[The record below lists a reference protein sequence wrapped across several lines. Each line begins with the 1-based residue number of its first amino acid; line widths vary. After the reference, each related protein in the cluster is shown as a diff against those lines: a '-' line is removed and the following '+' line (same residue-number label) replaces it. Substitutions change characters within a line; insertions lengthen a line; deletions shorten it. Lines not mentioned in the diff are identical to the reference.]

1 MKITVKKILSLI
13 MAAAMIL
20 SVAAI
25 AFAAPKAG
33 SLTIRTE
40 ILTENN
46 SDRVENG
53 DTVKVK
59 IYVGTDYATNTGSL
73 LLCYDA
79 DFFEAAYTE
88 DVVQLID
95 SNDDYPALS
104 GMDITAAFHSPQS
117 TAVKRMVTDGNITQ
131 DDAQKFRFIKIGYS
145 FPVGAAST
153 KLDADEWITEF
164 ELKVR
169 ADAPEKECTVKAVE
183 SALMTPENPKGL
195 INAPVGEEG
204 GYVGDVASLSE
215 YEVDFINEGATVNN
229 LKEHTISFNVNG
241 GIAIDPIKAYTG
253 ETVTLPSTKREGFR
267 FVYWTGGGIY
277 QAGQKFTMPAKD
289 VTLTATWLVNSHE
302 LRYYVGG
309 EEFVFEVAA
318 GSTLPEP
325 DLSDV
330 EGIEIL
336 GWLDEN
342 GSETELPAKM
352 PDKSLSFTAV
362 VKYNFDVD
370 GGITAD
376 FDGGIF
382 GGNEN
387 KITFNAESK
396 AFTAESGGVD
406 FGGEN
411 YKQIA
416 SCEIGFKNN
425 GVSVN
430 PSNGKATISI
440 PVPENYSGRT
450 DFVLVRNGGEQVDFT
465 VSDGKIVFS
474 ANKFGVFDIYVKS
487 GTKIKTLP
495 AKTNYFYK
503 ESLDISGLELEITA
517 ENGEK
522 KTVTDTSKMKVT
534 GFNPKKIG
542 SQKLTVEYDGS
553 SATFN
558 VTVSYAW
565 WQMII
570 RILLLGFL
578 WY

>member
-1 MKITVKKILSLI
+1 MKITVKKILSLVL
-13 MAAAMIL
+13 AAAMIM
-20 SVAAI
+20 SAAAI

-33 SLTIRTE
+33 TLTIRTE
-40 ILTENN
+40 ITAEGG

-53 DTVKVK
+53 DTVRVRV
-59 IYVGTDYATNTGSL
+59 YVGTDYATNSGSL

-79 DFFEAAYTE
+79 DFFESEYTE
-88 DVVQLID
+88 DVVQNIT
-95 SNDDYPALS
+95 SNEDYPSLS
-104 GMDITAAFHSPQS
+104 GMDVTAAFHSENS
-117 TAVKRMVTDGNITQ
+117 KAVNRMVTDGNITQ
-131 DDAQKFRFIKIGYS
+131 DDAEKYRFIKIGYS
-145 FPVGAAST
+145 FPVGAGNA

-169 ADAPEKECTVKAVE
+169 ADAPEKESTVKAAE
-183 SALMTPENPKGL
+183 SALMTPETPKGL
-195 INAPVGEEG
+195 INIPVGEEG

-215 YEVDFINEGATVNN
+215 YEVDFVNEGATVNN
-229 LKEHTISFNVNG
+229 YKEHTVTFNVNG
-241 GIAIDPIKAYTG
+241 GVAIEPIKAYTG
-253 ETVTLPSTKREGFR
+253 ETVTLPAAEREGFT
-267 FVYWTGGGIY
+267 FVYWTGGGFY
-277 QAGQKFTMPAKD
+277 QAGYRFTMPAKD

-302 LRYYVGG
+302 LRFSVGG
-309 EEFVFEVAA
+309 EDFVYEVAA
-318 GSTLPEP
+318 GSELPEP
-325 DLSDV
+325 DLS
-330 EGIEIL
+330 GIGGLELL

-342 GSETELPAKM
+342 GNETELPAKM

-362 VKYNFDVD
+362 VKYNFGAE

-387 KITFNAESK
+387 GITFIAESK

-406 FGGEN
+406 IGGEN
-411 YKQIA
+411 HKQIA
-416 SCEIGFKNN
+416 SCEIGFRNN

-430 PSNGKATISI
+430 PSNGKATVSI
-440 PVPENYSGRT
+440 PVPEGYSGRT
-450 DFVLVRNGGEQVDFT
+450 DFVIMLDGRQIDFT
-465 VSDGKIVFS
+465 VADGKIVFS
-474 ANKFGVFDIYVKS
+474 SNQFGVFDIYVKS

-495 AKTNYFYK
+495 AKTSYYYK
-503 ESLDISGLELEITA
+503 ESLDITGLELEITA

-522 KTVTDTSKMKVT
+522 ITVSDTSKMNVT
-534 GFNPKKIG
+534 GFDAKKTG
-542 SQKLTVEYDGS
+542 SQKLTVEYEGT

>member
-1 MKITVKKILSLI
+1 MKYTVKKILSLVL
-13 MAAAMIL
+13 AAAMIL

-33 SLTIRTE
+33 TLTIRTE
-40 ILTENN
+40 ITAEDG

-53 DTVKVK
+53 DTVRVRVF
-59 IYVGTDYATNTGSL
+59 IGTEYATNSGSL

-79 DFFEAAYTE
+79 DFFEAEYTE
-88 DVVQLID
+88 DALLTMT
-95 SNDDYPALS
+95 SNENYPSLS
-104 GMDITAAFHSPQS
+104 GMDITAAFHSENGK
-117 TAVKRMVTDGNITQ
+117 AVNRMITDGNITQ
-131 DDAQKFRFIKIGYS
+131 ADAEKYRFVKISYT
-145 FPVGAAST
+145 FPVGAGNA

-169 ADAPEKECTVKAVE
+169 ADAPEKESTVKAVN
-183 SALMTPENPKGL
+183 SALMTPETPKGL
-195 INAPVGEEG
+195 INIPVGEDG

-215 YEVDFINEGATVNN
+215 YEVDFVNEGATVNN
-229 LKEHTISFNVNG
+229 YKEHTVTFNVNG
-241 GIAIDPIKAYTG
+241 GTAIEPIKAYTG
-253 ETVTLPSTKREGFR
+253 ETVTLPTAEREGFT
-267 FVYWTGGGIY
+267 FVYWTGGGFY
-277 QAGQKFTMPAKD
+277 QAGYQFTMPAKD

-302 LRYYVGG
+302 LRYSVGG
-309 EEFVFEVAA
+309 EDFVYEVAA
-318 GSTLPEP
+318 GDALPEP
-325 DLSDV
+325 DLSGI
-330 EGIEIL
+330 EGLEIL

-342 GSETELPAKM
+342 GNETELPAKM
-352 PDKSLSFTAV
+352 PDKSVSFTAV
-362 VKYNFDVD
+362 VKYNFGAE

-387 KITFNAESK
+387 SITFIAESE

-406 FGGEN
+406 IGGEN
-411 YKQIA
+411 HKQIA
-416 SCEIGFKNN
+416 RIEIGFRNN
-425 GVSVN
+425 DVSVN
-430 PSNGKATISI
+430 PSDGKATISI
-440 PVPENYSGRT
+440 PVPEKYSGRT
-450 DFVLVRNGGEQVDFT
+450 DFVIMLDGRQVDFT
-465 VSDGKIVFS
+465 VADGRIVFS
-474 ANKFGVFDIYVKS
+474 SSEFGVFDIYVKS

-522 KTVTDTSKMKVT
+522 ITVTDTSKMNVT
-534 GFNPKKIG
+534 GFNPKKTG
-542 SQKLTVEYDGS
+542 SQKLTVEYDGT

-565 WQMII
+565 WQTII